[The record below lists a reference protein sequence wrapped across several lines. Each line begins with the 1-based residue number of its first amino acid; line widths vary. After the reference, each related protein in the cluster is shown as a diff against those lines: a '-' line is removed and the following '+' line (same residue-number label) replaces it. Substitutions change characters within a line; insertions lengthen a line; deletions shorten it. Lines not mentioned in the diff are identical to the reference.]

1 MALSTNTHSLA
12 QLPALRLLAHRALTG
27 YDLAVT
33 HLKLLAMENNSFFR
47 VNTADG
53 VKYALRISVPGWRKM
68 AQIHSI
74 DRLIRR

>member
-33 HLKLLAMENNSFFR
+33 HLETEPEVVMELAI
-47 VNTADG
+47 A
-53 VKYALRISVPGWRKM
+53 
-68 AQIHSI
+68 
-74 DRLIRR
+74 